1 MNIETQDA
9 LLWTARSFVYR
20 FLLEHEVPPSAEKA
34 AAGLGISLEEAKAL
48 YEQLHD
54 RHLLFLEPED
64 RTAIR
69 MAHPFSG
76 VPTPFRVHANERSYW
91 ANCAWDAFGIPA
103 ALHADAR
110 MEAVCSDTGE
120 EVTLGVS
127 GDRVV
132 GHGETVHIFL
142 PFRRWY
148 EDLIW
153 T

>member
-1 MNIETQDA
+1 MDIETKDD

-20 FLLEHEVPPSAEKA
+20 FLLEHEIPPSAEETA
-34 AAGLGISLEEAKAL
+34 TGLGIDVEAAAAV
-48 YEQLHD
+48 YERLHE
-54 RHLLFLEPED
+54 RHLLFLEPD
-64 RTAIR
+64 RKTIR

-76 VPTPFRVHANERSYW
+76 VPTPFRVHANGRSYW

-110 MEAVCSDTGE
+110 IDAVCSDTE
-120 EVTLGVS
+120 EQVALGVS

-132 GHGETVHIFL
+132 GRGEIVHFFL

-148 EDLIW
+148 DDIVW

>member
-1 MNIETQDA
+1 MSSEKEDA

-20 FLLEHEVPPSAEKA
+20 FLLENEIPPSIEET
-34 AAGLGISLEEAKAL
+34 AAGLGIGVEEAAMV

-54 RHLLFLEPED
+54 RHLLFLTPD
-64 RTAIR
+64 RRAVR

-76 VPTPFRVHANERSYW
+76 VPTPFRVHANGRSYW

-110 MEAVCSDTGE
+110 INAVCSDTGE
-120 EVTLGVS
+120 EVTLGVE
-127 GDRVV
+127 GDRPL
-132 GHGETVHIFL
+132 GRGEIVHIFL

-148 EDLIW
+148 DDIIW

>member
-20 FLLEHEVPPSAEKA
+20 FLLEHEVPPSVEEA
-34 AAGLGISLEEAKAL
+34 AAELEIGMEEAKVL

-76 VPTPFRVHANERSYW
+76 VPTPFRVHANEHSYW

-110 MEAVCSDTGE
+110 IEAVCSDTGE

-127 GDRVV
+127 GYQVV
-132 GHGETVHIFL
+132 GHGEIVHIFL

-148 EDLIW
+148 EDIVW

>member
-1 MNIETQDA
+1 MNLETMDA

-20 FLLEHEVPPSAEKA
+20 FLLEHEAPPSAEEA
-34 AAGLGISLEEAKAL
+34 AAGLGIGTEEAKAL

-54 RHLLFLEPED
+54 RHLLFLDPED

-76 VPTPFRVHANERSYW
+76 IPTPFRVHTNGRSYW

-110 MEAVCSDTGE
+110 IEAVCSDTGE
-120 EVTLGVS
+120 EVTLGVE

-132 GHGETVHIFL
+132 GHGEIVHILL

-148 EDLIW
+148 EDLVW

>member
-1 MNIETQDA
+1 MLPEREDA

-20 FLLEHEVPPSAEKA
+20 FLLEQEIPPSIEETAT
-34 AAGLGISLEEAKAL
+34 GLGIDVEEAATV
-48 YEQLHD
+48 YERLHEH
-54 RHLLFLEPED
+54 HLLFLEPD
-64 RTAIR
+64 RRTIR

-76 VPTPFRVHANERSYW
+76 VPTTFRVHANGRSYW

-110 MEAVCSDTGE
+110 IDAVCSDTE
-120 EVTLGVS
+120 EQVALGVS
-127 GDRVV
+127 GDRGV
-132 GHGETVHIFL
+132 GRGEIVHFFL

-148 EDLIW
+148 DDIVW